1 MGWADILDTERL
13 DILNPSGVLVEAIG
27 RETNNLHAT
36 SSKVLGTTSDFTEL
50 RCANGGKVIY
60 ERTPVNNITW
70 KSATEMKTHR
80 DGRRE

>member
-1 MGWADILDTERL
+1 MGWAGGLDAECL

-27 RETNNLHAT
+27 RETNNFHAT
-36 SSKVLGTTSDFTEL
+36 SSKVLGTTSDLTEL

-60 ERTPVNNITW
+60 ERTPVNIIW
-70 KSATEMKTHR
+70 RSATEMKTDR